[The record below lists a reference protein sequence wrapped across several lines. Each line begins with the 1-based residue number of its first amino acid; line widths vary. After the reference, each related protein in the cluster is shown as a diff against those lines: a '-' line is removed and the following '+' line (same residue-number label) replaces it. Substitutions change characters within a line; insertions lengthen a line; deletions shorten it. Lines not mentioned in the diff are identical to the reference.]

1 VVTPTAEARAERE
14 RRRVILANLTFPPP
28 ARVPYVQVLSLGA
41 GIQGLQI
48 FLGAS
53 APGSTEEVLPGP
65 LLYVWGAGLVG
76 FWLALLVA
84 ALWRDVV
91 TGILIEGA
99 ACAVAVLATLAYAVG
114 AITVLGWGALQF
126 PILVTSLYG
135 PACAIRLWQIV
146 RDVRRAH
153 RVLRSRTTG
162 G

>member
-1 VVTPTAEARAERE
+1 VTPTPEARAARE
-14 RRRVILANLTFPPP
+14 RKSTILSALRFPPP

-48 FLGAS
+48 FLGSA

-76 FWLALLVA
+76 FWVALLIA
-84 ALWRDVV
+84 ALWPDVV

-99 ACAVAVLATLAYAVG
+99 ACAVAVLATLSYAVG
-114 AITVLGWGALQF
+114 AFTVLGWDALQF
-126 PILVTSLYG
+126 PVLVTSLYG

-146 RDVRRAH
+146 RDIRNAH
-153 RVLRSRTTG
+153 RVLRDRTAG